1 MSSANSGNVSSYS
14 DIEILPSYFSWSTIT
29 HPWIQSL
36 HNYLWWW
43 DTRCPRVSRWTGGTQ
58 SAPDSWGTGSP
69 PAPDQSPE
77 RLHLSN
83 WKRSPP
89 AGTRER
95 RSKWSRDRSVR
106 WPALL
111 RVGSYLQHAGAVGL
125 DGALR
130 CDVQLRHRLL
140 TATTKKQGKS
150 YWRFVQMCAY
160 ITLSF
165 ITRISYM
172 MQSDFILDFW

>member
-95 RSKWSRDRSVR
+95 RSNEAGTEASDDRRCSGSVLTCSM
-106 WPALL
+106 P
-111 RVGSYLQHAGAVGL
+111 VPSVSMVP
-125 DGALR
+125 
-130 CDVQLRHRLL
+130 CDVTCSFGIVSLQLPQKNKENL
-140 TATTKKQGKS
+140 TGGL
-150 YWRFVQMCAY
+150 YRCVP
-160 ITLSF
+160 I
-165 ITRISYM
+165 
-172 MQSDFILDFW
+172 